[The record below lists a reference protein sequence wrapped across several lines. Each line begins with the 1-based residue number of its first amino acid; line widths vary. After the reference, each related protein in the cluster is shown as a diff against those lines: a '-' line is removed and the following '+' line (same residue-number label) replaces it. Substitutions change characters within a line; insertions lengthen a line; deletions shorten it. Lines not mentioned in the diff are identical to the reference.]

1 MPCSKPQICVSL
13 SIISLLIL
21 FPAFEC
27 QEDKDTLLRLV
38 EAMKQ
43 TLTDM
48 EALVK
53 QVETLPVSDYLDQ
66 NTQWELL
73 PEANFRKQLM
83 DCSLKSGY
91 LAFHPLLFDQVK
103 ERLPEKV
110 FFATLDTNFVDN
122 NFPKHKDDCKIWK
135 RAHTIYPSQVISGDC
150 SSALPAICLIPTK
163 TAKME
168 ATIHN
173 LVQQSLKEEFS
184 SFQEVL
190 DTTSQIISQGTP
202 HQTLFESNFF
212 GDSLVS
218 RAEALKAVKTL
229 LQSQT
234 SLLQQKTLVEIQQ
247 LRSLLSNLNQRVL
260 ANALQLWSTMG
271 TTGTTATEA
280 ETDVDGGA
288 DVNTDGRNDDDA
300 DELRSLKQQLKS
312 IRESMADMQAD
323 TPNIS
328 VGSPTNDVCHNI
340 FEKCKTKIYPFDKVA
355 SMKSLIKYSFVNFY
369 VGVTWG
375 SLMFVILVLSMVYT
389 CKQHVKVRK
398 LAALVNEANRKPEQQ
413 PLLINTTKL
422 GKALNSHT

>member
-1 MPCSKPQICVSL
+1 MPCLKPQICFSL
-13 SIISLLIL
+13 SIIILLIL
-21 FPAFEC
+21 FPVFEC

-91 LAFHPLLFDQVK
+91 LAFHPLLFDQIK

-122 NFPKHKDDCKIWK
+122 NFAKHKDDCKIWK
-135 RAHTIYPSQVISGDC
+135 RGVIYPPQIASGDC
-150 SSALPAICLIPTK
+150 SSALPAICLIPIK

-184 SFQEVL
+184 SLQEIL

-202 HQTLFESNFF
+202 HQTLFESNSF
-212 GDSLVS
+212 GDTLIS
-218 RAEALKAVKTL
+218 RAEALKAMKTL
-229 LQSQT
+229 LQGQT

-260 ANALQLWSTMG
+260 ANALQLWNTMG
-271 TTGTTATEA
+271 TTAPETEA
-280 ETDVDGGA
+280 EADAHGGA
-288 DVNTDGRNDDDA
+288 DVNTDERDDNDA
-300 DELRSLKQQLKS
+300 DELMSLKQQLKS
-312 IRESMADMQAD
+312 IRESMANMQTD

-340 FEKCKTKIYPFDKVA
+340 FDKCKTKIYPFNKVA
-355 SMKSLIKYSFVNFY
+355 SMQSLIKYSFVNFY

-375 SLMFVILVLSMVYT
+375 SLMFVILVLSMIYT
-389 CKQHVKVRK
+389 CKQHAKVKK
-398 LAALVNEANRKPEQQ
+398 LAALVNEANKKPEQQ

>member
-1 MPCSKPQICVSL
+1 MPRSKPQICFSL
-13 SIISLLIL
+13 SIIILLIL
-21 FPAFEC
+21 FPVFEC

-73 PEANFRKQLM
+73 PEANFRKHLM

-91 LAFHPLLFDQVK
+91 LAFHPLLFDQIK

-122 NFPKHKDDCKIWK
+122 NFAKHKDDCKIWK
-135 RAHTIYPSQVISGDC
+135 RGVIYPPQIASGDC
-150 SSALPAICLIPTK
+150 SSALPAICLIPIK

-202 HQTLFESNFF
+202 HQTLFESNSF
-212 GDSLVS
+212 GDTLIS
-218 RAEALKAVKTL
+218 RAEALKAMKTL

-260 ANALQLWSTMG
+260 ANALQLWNTMG
-271 TTGTTATEA
+271 TTAPETEA
-280 ETDVDGGA
+280 EADAHGGA
-288 DVNTDGRNDDDA
+288 DVNTDGRDDNDA
-300 DELRSLKQQLKS
+300 DELMSLKQQLKS
-312 IRESMADMQAD
+312 IRESMANMQAD

-340 FEKCKTKIYPFDKVA
+340 FDKCKTKIYPFNKVA
-355 SMKSLIKYSFVNFY
+355 SMQSLIKYSFVNFY

-375 SLMFVILVLSMVYT
+375 SLMFVILVLSMIYT
-389 CKQHVKVRK
+389 CKQHAKVKK
-398 LAALVNEANRKPEQQ
+398 LAALVNETNKKPEQQ

-422 GKALNSHT
+422 GKALNSHA

>member
-1 MPCSKPQICVSL
+1 MPCLKPQICFSL
-13 SIISLLIL
+13 SIIILLIL
-21 FPAFEC
+21 FPVFEC

-73 PEANFRKQLM
+73 PEANFRKHLM

-91 LAFHPLLFDQVK
+91 LAFHPLLFDQIK

-122 NFPKHKDDCKIWK
+122 NFAKHKDDCKIWK
-135 RAHTIYPSQVISGDC
+135 RGVIYPPQIASGDC
-150 SSALPAICLIPTK
+150 SSALPAICLIPIK

-184 SFQEVL
+184 SLQEIL

-202 HQTLFESNFF
+202 HQTLFESNSF
-212 GDSLVS
+212 GDTLIS
-218 RAEALKAVKTL
+218 RAEALKAMKTL

-260 ANALQLWSTMG
+260 ANALQLWNTMG
-271 TTGTTATEA
+271 TTAPETEA
-280 ETDVDGGA
+280 EADAHGGA
-288 DVNTDGRNDDDA
+288 DVNTDGRDDNDA
-300 DELRSLKQQLKS
+300 DELMSLKQQLKS
-312 IRESMADMQAD
+312 IRESMANMQTD

-340 FEKCKTKIYPFDKVA
+340 FDKCKTKIYPFNKVA
-355 SMKSLIKYSFVNFY
+355 SMQSLIKYSFVNFY

-375 SLMFVILVLSMVYT
+375 SLMFVILVLSMIYT
-389 CKQHVKVRK
+389 CKQHAKVRK

-413 PLLINTTKL
+413 PLLINMTKL

>member
-1 MPCSKPQICVSL
+1 MPRLKPQICFSL
-13 SIISLLIL
+13 SIIILLIL

-73 PEANFRKQLM
+73 PEANFRKHLM

-122 NFPKHKDDCKIWK
+122 NFAKHKDDCKIWK
-135 RAHTIYPSQVISGDC
+135 RGVIYPPQITSGDC
-150 SSALPAICLIPTK
+150 SSALPAICLIPIK

-184 SFQEVL
+184 SLQEIL

-202 HQTLFESNFF
+202 HQTLFESNSF
-212 GDSLVS
+212 GDTLIS

-260 ANALQLWSTMG
+260 ANALQLWNTMR
-271 TTGTTATEA
+271 TTAPEA
-280 ETDVDGGA
+280 ETDAHGGA
-288 DVNTDGRNDDDA
+288 DVNTDGRDDDDA
-300 DELRSLKQQLKS
+300 DELMSLKQQLKS
-312 IRESMADMQAD
+312 IRESMANMQTD

-340 FEKCKTKIYPFDKVA
+340 FDKCKTKIYPFNKVA
-355 SMKSLIKYSFVNFY
+355 SMQSLIKYSFVNFY

-375 SLMFVILVLSMVYT
+375 SLMFVILVLSMIYT
-389 CKQHVKVRK
+389 CKQHAKVKK
-398 LAALVNEANRKPEQQ
+398 LAALVNEANKKPEQQ

-422 GKALNSHT
+422 GKALNSHA

>member
-1 MPCSKPQICVSL
+1 MPCLKPQICFSL
-13 SIISLLIL
+13 SIIILLIL
-21 FPAFEC
+21 FPVFEC

-122 NFPKHKDDCKIWK
+122 NFAKHKDDCKIWK
-135 RAHTIYPSQVISGDC
+135 RGVIYPPQITSGDC
-150 SSALPAICLIPTK
+150 SSALPAICLIPIK

-202 HQTLFESNFF
+202 HQTLFESNSF
-212 GDSLVS
+212 GDTLIS
-218 RAEALKAVKTL
+218 RAEALKAMKTL

-260 ANALQLWSTMG
+260 ANALQLWNTMG
-271 TTGTTATEA
+271 TTAPETEA
-280 ETDVDGGA
+280 EADAHGGA
-288 DVNTDGRNDDDA
+288 DVNTDERDDNDA
-300 DELRSLKQQLKS
+300 DELMSLKQQLKS
-312 IRESMADMQAD
+312 IRESMANMQAD

-340 FEKCKTKIYPFDKVA
+340 FDKCKTKIYPFNKVA
-355 SMKSLIKYSFVNFY
+355 SMQSLIKYSFVNFY

-375 SLMFVILVLSMVYT
+375 SLMFVILVLSMIYT
-389 CKQHVKVRK
+389 CKQHAKVKK
-398 LAALVNEANRKPEQQ
+398 LAALVNETNKKPEQQ

-422 GKALNSHT
+422 GKALNSHA

>member
-1 MPCSKPQICVSL
+1 MPCLKPQICFSL
-13 SIISLLIL
+13 SIIILLIL
-21 FPAFEC
+21 FPVFEC

-73 PEANFRKQLM
+73 PEANFRKHLM

-91 LAFHPLLFDQVK
+91 LAFHPLLFDQIK

-122 NFPKHKDDCKIWK
+122 NFAKHKDDCKIWK
-135 RAHTIYPSQVISGDC
+135 RGVIYPPQIASGDC
-150 SSALPAICLIPTK
+150 SSALPAICLIPIK

-184 SFQEVL
+184 SLQEVL

-202 HQTLFESNFF
+202 HQTLFESNSF
-212 GDSLVS
+212 GDTLIS

-260 ANALQLWSTMG
+260 ANALQLWNTMG
-271 TTGTTATEA
+271 TTAPETEA
-280 ETDVDGGA
+280 EADAHGGA
-288 DVNTDGRNDDDA
+288 DVNTDGRDDNDA
-300 DELRSLKQQLKS
+300 DELMSLKQQLKS
-312 IRESMADMQAD
+312 IRESMANMQTD

-340 FEKCKTKIYPFDKVA
+340 FDKCKTKIYPFDKVA
-355 SMKSLIKYSFVNFY
+355 SMQSLIKYSFVNFY

-375 SLMFVILVLSMVYT
+375 SLMFVILVLSMIYT
-389 CKQHVKVRK
+389 CKQHAKVKK
-398 LAALVNEANRKPEQQ
+398 LAALVNEANKKPEQQ

-422 GKALNSHT
+422 GKALNSHA

>member
-1 MPCSKPQICVSL
+1 MPCLKPQICFSL
-13 SIISLLIL
+13 SIIILLIL
-21 FPAFEC
+21 FPVFEC

-91 LAFHPLLFDQVK
+91 LAFHPLLFDQIK

-122 NFPKHKDDCKIWK
+122 NFAKHKDDCKIWK
-135 RAHTIYPSQVISGDC
+135 RGVIYPPQTASGDC
-150 SSALPAICLIPTK
+150 SSALPAICLIPIK

-184 SFQEVL
+184 SLQEIL
-190 DTTSQIISQGTP
+190 GTTSQIISQGTP
-202 HQTLFESNFF
+202 HQTLFESNSF
-212 GDSLVS
+212 GDTLIS
-218 RAEALKAVKTL
+218 RAEALKAMKTL
-229 LQSQT
+229 LQGQT

-260 ANALQLWSTMG
+260 ANALQLWNTMG
-271 TTGTTATEA
+271 TTAPETEA
-280 ETDVDGGA
+280 EADAHGGA
-288 DVNTDGRNDDDA
+288 DVNTDERDDNDA
-300 DELRSLKQQLKS
+300 DELMSLKQQLKS
-312 IRESMADMQAD
+312 IRESMANMQTD

-340 FEKCKTKIYPFDKVA
+340 FDKCKTKIYPFNKVA
-355 SMKSLIKYSFVNFY
+355 SMQSLIKYSFVNFY

-375 SLMFVILVLSMVYT
+375 SLMFVILVLSMIYT
-389 CKQHVKVRK
+389 CKQHAKVKK
-398 LAALVNEANRKPEQQ
+398 LAALVNEANKKPEQQ

-422 GKALNSHT
+422 GKALNSHA

>member
-1 MPCSKPQICVSL
+1 MPCLKPQNCFSL
-13 SIISLLIL
+13 SIIILLIL

-73 PEANFRKQLM
+73 PEANFRKHLM

-122 NFPKHKDDCKIWK
+122 NFAKHKDDCKIWK
-135 RAHTIYPSQVISGDC
+135 RGVIYPPQIASGDC
-150 SSALPAICLIPTK
+150 SSALPAICLIPIK

-184 SFQEVL
+184 SLQEIL

-202 HQTLFESNFF
+202 HQTLFESNSF
-212 GDSLVS
+212 GDTLIS
-218 RAEALKAVKTL
+218 RAEALKAMKTL

-260 ANALQLWSTMG
+260 ANALQLWNTMG
-271 TTGTTATEA
+271 TTAPETEA
-280 ETDVDGGA
+280 EADAHGGA
-288 DVNTDGRNDDDA
+288 DVNTDERDDNDA
-300 DELRSLKQQLKS
+300 DELMSLKQQLKS
-312 IRESMADMQAD
+312 IRESMANMQTD

-340 FEKCKTKIYPFDKVA
+340 FDKCKTKIYPFDKVA
-355 SMKSLIKYSFVNFY
+355 SMQSLIKYSFVNFY

-375 SLMFVILVLSMVYT
+375 SLMFVILVLSMIYT
-389 CKQHVKVRK
+389 CKQHAKVKK
-398 LAALVNEANRKPEQQ
+398 LAALVNEANKKPEQQ

-422 GKALNSHT
+422 GKALNSHA

>member
-13 SIISLLIL
+13 SIIILLIL

-122 NFPKHKDDCKIWK
+122 NFAKHKDDCKIWK
-135 RAHTIYPSQVISGDC
+135 RGVIYPPQITSGDC
-150 SSALPAICLIPTK
+150 SSALPAICLIPIK

-184 SFQEVL
+184 SLQEVL

-202 HQTLFESNFF
+202 HQTLFESNSF
-212 GDSLVS
+212 GDTLIS
-218 RAEALKAVKTL
+218 RAEALKAMKTL

-260 ANALQLWSTMG
+260 ANALQLWNTMG
-271 TTGTTATEA
+271 TTAPETEA
-280 ETDVDGGA
+280 EADAHGGA
-288 DVNTDGRNDDDA
+288 DVNTDGRDDNDA
-300 DELRSLKQQLKS
+300 DELMSLKQQLKS
-312 IRESMADMQAD
+312 IRESMATMQAD

-375 SLMFVILVLSMVYT
+375 SLMFVILVLSMIYT
-389 CKQHVKVRK
+389 CKQHAKVKK
-398 LAALVNEANRKPEQQ
+398 LAALVNEANKKPEQQ

-422 GKALNSHT
+422 GKALNSHA

>member
-1 MPCSKPQICVSL
+1 MPCLKPQICFSL
-13 SIISLLIL
+13 SIIILLIL
-21 FPAFEC
+21 FPVFEC

-73 PEANFRKQLM
+73 PEANFRKHLM

-122 NFPKHKDDCKIWK
+122 NFAKHKDDCKIWK
-135 RAHTIYPSQVISGDC
+135 RGVIYPPQTASGDC
-150 SSALPAICLIPTK
+150 SSALPAICLIPIK

-184 SFQEVL
+184 SLQEIL

-202 HQTLFESNFF
+202 HQTLFESNSF
-212 GDSLVS
+212 GDTLIS
-218 RAEALKAVKTL
+218 RAEALKAMKTL
-229 LQSQT
+229 LQGQT

-260 ANALQLWSTMG
+260 ANALQLWNTMG
-271 TTGTTATEA
+271 TTAPETEA
-280 ETDVDGGA
+280 EADAHGGA
-288 DVNTDGRNDDDA
+288 DVNTDERDDNDA
-300 DELRSLKQQLKS
+300 DELMSLKQQLKS
-312 IRESMADMQAD
+312 IRESMANMQTD

-340 FEKCKTKIYPFDKVA
+340 FDKCKTKIYPFDKVA
-355 SMKSLIKYSFVNFY
+355 SMQSLIKYSFVNFY

-375 SLMFVILVLSMVYT
+375 SLMFVILVLSMIYT
-389 CKQHVKVRK
+389 CKQHAKVKK
-398 LAALVNEANRKPEQQ
+398 LAALVNEANKKPEQQ

-422 GKALNSHT
+422 GKALNSHA

>member
-1 MPCSKPQICVSL
+1 MPCLKPQICFSL
-13 SIISLLIL
+13 SIIILLIL
-21 FPAFEC
+21 FPVFEC

-73 PEANFRKQLM
+73 PEANFRKHLM

-91 LAFHPLLFDQVK
+91 LAFHPLLFDQIK

-122 NFPKHKDDCKIWK
+122 NFAKHKDDCKIWK
-135 RAHTIYPSQVISGDC
+135 RGVIYPPQIASGDC
-150 SSALPAICLIPTK
+150 SSALPAICLIPIK

-184 SFQEVL
+184 SLQEVL

-202 HQTLFESNFF
+202 HQTLFESNSF
-212 GDSLVS
+212 GDTLIS
-218 RAEALKAVKTL
+218 RAEALKAMKTL

-260 ANALQLWSTMG
+260 ANALQLWNTMG
-271 TTGTTATEA
+271 TTAPETEA
-280 ETDVDGGA
+280 EADAHGGA
-288 DVNTDGRNDDDA
+288 DVNTDGRDDDDA
-300 DELRSLKQQLKS
+300 DELMSLKQQLKS
-312 IRESMADMQAD
+312 IRESMANMQTD

-375 SLMFVILVLSMVYT
+375 SLMFVILVLSMIYT
-389 CKQHVKVRK
+389 CKQHAKVKK
-398 LAALVNEANRKPEQQ
+398 LAALVNEANKKPEQQ

-422 GKALNSHT
+422 GKALNSHA

>member
-1 MPCSKPQICVSL
+1 MPCLKPQICFSL
-13 SIISLLIL
+13 SIIILLIL

-73 PEANFRKQLM
+73 PEANFRKHLM

-91 LAFHPLLFDQVK
+91 LAFHPLLFDQIK

-122 NFPKHKDDCKIWK
+122 NFAKHKDDCKIWK
-135 RAHTIYPSQVISGDC
+135 RGVIYPPQIASGDC
-150 SSALPAICLIPTK
+150 SSALPAICLIPIK

-184 SFQEVL
+184 SLQEIL

-202 HQTLFESNFF
+202 HQTLFESNSF
-212 GDSLVS
+212 GDTLIS

-260 ANALQLWSTMG
+260 ANALQLWNTMG
-271 TTGTTATEA
+271 TTAPETEA
-280 ETDVDGGA
+280 EADAHGGA
-288 DVNTDGRNDDDA
+288 DVNTDERDDNDA
-300 DELRSLKQQLKS
+300 DELMSLKQQLKS
-312 IRESMADMQAD
+312 IRESMANMQTD

-340 FEKCKTKIYPFDKVA
+340 FDKCKTKIYPFDKVA
-355 SMKSLIKYSFVNFY
+355 SMQSLIKYSFVNFY

-375 SLMFVILVLSMVYT
+375 SLMFVILVLSMIYT
-389 CKQHVKVRK
+389 CKQHAKVRK

-413 PLLINTTKL
+413 PLLINMTKL

>member
-1 MPCSKPQICVSL
+1 MPRSKPQICVSL
-13 SIISLLIL
+13 SIIILLIL

-73 PEANFRKQLM
+73 PEANFRKHLM

-91 LAFHPLLFDQVK
+91 LAFHPLLFDQIK

-122 NFPKHKDDCKIWK
+122 NFAKHKDDCKIWK
-135 RAHTIYPSQVISGDC
+135 RGVIYPPQIASGDC
-150 SSALPAICLIPTK
+150 SSALPAICLIPIK

-184 SFQEVL
+184 SLQEIL

-202 HQTLFESNFF
+202 HQTLFESNSF
-212 GDSLVS
+212 GDTLIS
-218 RAEALKAVKTL
+218 RAEALKAMKTL

-260 ANALQLWSTMG
+260 ANALQLWNTMG
-271 TTGTTATEA
+271 TTAPETEA
-280 ETDVDGGA
+280 EADAHGGA
-288 DVNTDGRNDDDA
+288 DVNTDGRDDDDA

-312 IRESMADMQAD
+312 IRESMANMQAD

-355 SMKSLIKYSFVNFY
+355 SMQSLIKYSFVNFY

-375 SLMFVILVLSMVYT
+375 SLMFVILVLSMIYT
-389 CKQHVKVRK
+389 CKQHAKVKK
-398 LAALVNEANRKPEQQ
+398 LAALVNEANKKPEQQ

-422 GKALNSHT
+422 GKALNSHA

>member
-1 MPCSKPQICVSL
+1 MPCLKPQICFSL
-13 SIISLLIL
+13 SIIILLIL
-21 FPAFEC
+21 FPVFEC

-73 PEANFRKQLM
+73 PEANFRKHLM

-91 LAFHPLLFDQVK
+91 LAFHPLLFDQIK

-122 NFPKHKDDCKIWK
+122 NFAKHKDDCKIWK
-135 RAHTIYPSQVISGDC
+135 RGVIYPPQIASGDC
-150 SSALPAICLIPTK
+150 SSALPAICLIPIK

-184 SFQEVL
+184 SLQEIL

-202 HQTLFESNFF
+202 HQTLFESNSF
-212 GDSLVS
+212 GDTLIS
-218 RAEALKAVKTL
+218 RAEALKAMKTL

-260 ANALQLWSTMG
+260 ANALQLWNTMG
-271 TTGTTATEA
+271 TTAPETEA
-280 ETDVDGGA
+280 EADAHGGA
-288 DVNTDGRNDDDA
+288 DVNTDGRDDDDA
-300 DELRSLKQQLKS
+300 DELMSLKQQLKS
-312 IRESMADMQAD
+312 IRESMANMQTD

-340 FEKCKTKIYPFDKVA
+340 FDKCKTKIYPFDKVA

-375 SLMFVILVLSMVYT
+375 SLMFVILVLSMIYT
-389 CKQHVKVRK
+389 CKQHAKVKK
-398 LAALVNEANRKPEQQ
+398 LAALVNETNKKPEQQ

-422 GKALNSHT
+422 GKALNSHA

>member
-1 MPCSKPQICVSL
+1 MPCLKPQICFSL
-13 SIISLLIL
+13 SIIILLIL
-21 FPAFEC
+21 FPVFEC

-73 PEANFRKQLM
+73 PEANFRKHLM

-122 NFPKHKDDCKIWK
+122 NFAKHKDDCKIWK
-135 RAHTIYPSQVISGDC
+135 RGVIYPPQIASGDC
-150 SSALPAICLIPTK
+150 SSALPAICLIPIK

-184 SFQEVL
+184 SLQEIL

-202 HQTLFESNFF
+202 HQTLFESNSF
-212 GDSLVS
+212 GDTLIS

-260 ANALQLWSTMG
+260 ANALQLWNTMR
-271 TTGTTATEA
+271 TTAPEAETEA
-280 ETDVDGGA
+280 EADAHGGA
-288 DVNTDGRNDDDA
+288 DVNTDERDDNDA
-300 DELRSLKQQLKS
+300 DELMSLKQQLKS
-312 IRESMADMQAD
+312 IRESMANMQTD

-355 SMKSLIKYSFVNFY
+355 SMQSLIKYSFVNFY

-375 SLMFVILVLSMVYT
+375 SLMFVILVLSVIYT
-389 CKQHVKVRK
+389 CKQHAKVKK
-398 LAALVNEANRKPEQQ
+398 LAALVNETNKKPEQQ

-422 GKALNSHT
+422 GKALNSHA

>member
-1 MPCSKPQICVSL
+1 MPCLKPQICFSL
-13 SIISLLIL
+13 SIIILLIL
-21 FPAFEC
+21 FPVFEC

-73 PEANFRKQLM
+73 PEANFRKHLM

-122 NFPKHKDDCKIWK
+122 NFAKHKDDCKIWK
-135 RAHTIYPSQVISGDC
+135 RGVIYPPQIASGDC
-150 SSALPAICLIPTK
+150 SSALPAICLIPIK

-184 SFQEVL
+184 SLQEIL
-190 DTTSQIISQGTP
+190 GTTSQIISQGTP
-202 HQTLFESNFF
+202 HQTLFESNSF
-212 GDSLVS
+212 GDTLIS
-218 RAEALKAVKTL
+218 RAEALKAMKTL

-260 ANALQLWSTMG
+260 ANALQLWNTMG
-271 TTGTTATEA
+271 TTAPETEA
-280 ETDVDGGA
+280 EADAHGGA
-288 DVNTDGRNDDDA
+288 DVNTDERDDNDA
-300 DELRSLKQQLKS
+300 DELMSLKQQLKS
-312 IRESMADMQAD
+312 IRESMANMQAD

-413 PLLINTTKL
+413 PLLINMTKL
-422 GKALNSHT
+422 GKALNSHIY

>member
-1 MPCSKPQICVSL
+1 MPRVKPQICVSL
-13 SIISLLIL
+13 SIIILLIL

-73 PEANFRKQLM
+73 PEANFRKHLM

-91 LAFHPLLFDQVK
+91 LAFHPLLFDQIK

-122 NFPKHKDDCKIWK
+122 NFAKHKDDCKIWK
-135 RAHTIYPSQVISGDC
+135 RGVIYPPQITSGDC
-150 SSALPAICLIPTK
+150 SSALPAICLIPIK

-184 SFQEVL
+184 SLQEIL

-202 HQTLFESNFF
+202 HQTLFESNSF
-212 GDSLVS
+212 GDTLIS
-218 RAEALKAVKTL
+218 RAEALKAMKTL

-260 ANALQLWSTMG
+260 ANALQLWNTMG
-271 TTGTTATEA
+271 TTAPETEA
-280 ETDVDGGA
+280 EADAHGGA
-288 DVNTDGRNDDDA
+288 DVNTDGRDDDDA
-300 DELRSLKQQLKS
+300 DELMSLKQQLKS
-312 IRESMADMQAD
+312 IRESMATMQAD

-328 VGSPTNDVCHNI
+328 VGSPTNEVCHNI

-398 LAALVNEANRKPEQQ
+398 LAALVNEANKKPEQQ
-413 PLLINTTKL
+413 PLLINMTKL

>member
-1 MPCSKPQICVSL
+1 MPCLKPQICFSL
-13 SIISLLIL
+13 SIIILLIL
-21 FPAFEC
+21 FPVFEC

-73 PEANFRKQLM
+73 PEANFRKHLM

-122 NFPKHKDDCKIWK
+122 NFAKHKDDCKIWK
-135 RAHTIYPSQVISGDC
+135 RGVIYPPQTASGDC
-150 SSALPAICLIPTK
+150 SSALPAICLIPIK

-184 SFQEVL
+184 SLQEIL
-190 DTTSQIISQGTP
+190 GTTSQIISQGTP
-202 HQTLFESNFF
+202 HQTLFESNSF
-212 GDSLVS
+212 GDTLIS
-218 RAEALKAVKTL
+218 RAEALKAMKTL
-229 LQSQT
+229 LQGQT

-260 ANALQLWSTMG
+260 ANALQLWNTMG
-271 TTGTTATEA
+271 TTAPETEA
-280 ETDVDGGA
+280 EADAHGGA
-288 DVNTDGRNDDDA
+288 DVNTDERDDNDA
-300 DELRSLKQQLKS
+300 DELMSLKQQLKS
-312 IRESMADMQAD
+312 IRESMANMQTD

-340 FEKCKTKIYPFDKVA
+340 FDKCKTKIYPFNKVA
-355 SMKSLIKYSFVNFY
+355 SMQSLIKYSFVNFY

-375 SLMFVILVLSMVYT
+375 SLMFVILVLSMIYT
-389 CKQHVKVRK
+389 CKQHAKVKK
-398 LAALVNEANRKPEQQ
+398 LAALVNEANKKPEQQ

-422 GKALNSHT
+422 GKALNSHA

>member
-1 MPCSKPQICVSL
+1 MPRLKPQICFSL
-13 SIISLLIL
+13 SIIILLIL
-21 FPAFEC
+21 FPVFEC

-73 PEANFRKQLM
+73 PEANFRKHLM

-91 LAFHPLLFDQVK
+91 LAFHPLLFDQIK

-122 NFPKHKDDCKIWK
+122 NFAKHKDDCKIWK
-135 RAHTIYPSQVISGDC
+135 RGVIYPPQIASGDC

-184 SFQEVL
+184 SLQEIL

-202 HQTLFESNFF
+202 HQTLFESNSF
-212 GDSLVS
+212 GDTLIS
-218 RAEALKAVKTL
+218 RAEALKAMKTL

-260 ANALQLWSTMG
+260 ANALQLWNTMG
-271 TTGTTATEA
+271 TTAPETEA
-280 ETDVDGGA
+280 EADAHGGA
-288 DVNTDGRNDDDA
+288 DVNTDERDDNDA
-300 DELRSLKQQLKS
+300 DELMSLKQQLKS
-312 IRESMADMQAD
+312 IRESMATMQAD

-328 VGSPTNDVCHNI
+328 VGSPTNEVCHNI

-413 PLLINTTKL
+413 PLLINMTKL
-422 GKALNSHT
+422 GKALNNHT

>member
-1 MPCSKPQICVSL
+1 MPCLKPQICFSL
-13 SIISLLIL
+13 SIIILLIL
-21 FPAFEC
+21 FPVFEC

-73 PEANFRKQLM
+73 PEANFRKHLM

-91 LAFHPLLFDQVK
+91 LAFHPLLFDQIK

-122 NFPKHKDDCKIWK
+122 NFAKHKDDCKIWK
-135 RAHTIYPSQVISGDC
+135 RGVIYPPQIASGDC
-150 SSALPAICLIPTK
+150 SSALPAICLIPIK

-184 SFQEVL
+184 SLQEIL

-202 HQTLFESNFF
+202 HQTLFESNSF
-212 GDSLVS
+212 GDTLIS

-260 ANALQLWSTMG
+260 ANALQLWNTMG
-271 TTGTTATEA
+271 TTAPETEA
-280 ETDVDGGA
+280 EADAHGGA
-288 DVNTDGRNDDDA
+288 DVNTDERDDNDA
-300 DELRSLKQQLKS
+300 DELMLLKQQLKS
-312 IRESMADMQAD
+312 IRESMATMQAD

-398 LAALVNEANRKPEQQ
+398 LAELVNETNRKPEQQ
-413 PLLINTTKL
+413 PLLINMTKL

>member
-1 MPCSKPQICVSL
+1 MPCLKPQNCFSL
-13 SIISLLIL
+13 SIIILLIL
-21 FPAFEC
+21 FPVFEC

-73 PEANFRKQLM
+73 PEANFRKHLM

-122 NFPKHKDDCKIWK
+122 NFAKHKDDCKIWK
-135 RAHTIYPSQVISGDC
+135 RGVIYPPQITSGDC
-150 SSALPAICLIPTK
+150 SSALPAICLIPIK

-184 SFQEVL
+184 SLQEIL

-202 HQTLFESNFF
+202 HQTLFESNSF
-212 GDSLVS
+212 GDTLIS
-218 RAEALKAVKTL
+218 RAEALKAMKTL

-260 ANALQLWSTMG
+260 ANALQLWNTMG
-271 TTGTTATEA
+271 TTAPETEA
-280 ETDVDGGA
+280 EADAHGGA
-288 DVNTDGRNDDDA
+288 DVNTDERDDNDA
-300 DELRSLKQQLKS
+300 DELMSLKQQLKS
-312 IRESMADMQAD
+312 IRESMANMQTD

-340 FEKCKTKIYPFDKVA
+340 FDKCKTKIYPFNKVA
-355 SMKSLIKYSFVNFY
+355 SMQSLIKYSFVNFY

-375 SLMFVILVLSMVYT
+375 SLMFVILVLSMIYT
-389 CKQHVKVRK
+389 CKQHAKVKK
-398 LAALVNEANRKPEQQ
+398 LAALVNEANKKPEQQ

-422 GKALNSHT
+422 GKALNSHA

>member
-1 MPCSKPQICVSL
+1 MPCLKPQICFSL
-13 SIISLLIL
+13 SIIILLIL
-21 FPAFEC
+21 FPVFEC

-73 PEANFRKQLM
+73 PEANFRKHLM

-91 LAFHPLLFDQVK
+91 LAFHPLLFDQIK

-122 NFPKHKDDCKIWK
+122 NFAKHKDDCKIWK
-135 RAHTIYPSQVISGDC
+135 RGVIYPPQIASGDC
-150 SSALPAICLIPTK
+150 SSALPAICLIPIK

-184 SFQEVL
+184 SLQEIL
-190 DTTSQIISQGTP
+190 GTTSQIISQGTP
-202 HQTLFESNFF
+202 HQTLFESNSF
-212 GDSLVS
+212 GDTLIS
-218 RAEALKAVKTL
+218 RAEALKAMKTL

-260 ANALQLWSTMG
+260 ANALQLWNTMG
-271 TTGTTATEA
+271 TTAPETEA
-280 ETDVDGGA
+280 EADAHGGA
-288 DVNTDGRNDDDA
+288 DVNTDERDDNDA
-300 DELRSLKQQLKS
+300 DELMLLKQQLKS
-312 IRESMADMQAD
+312 IRESMATMQAD

-328 VGSPTNDVCHNI
+328 VGSPTNEVCHNI

-375 SLMFVILVLSMVYT
+375 SLMFVILVLSMIYT

-413 PLLINTTKL
+413 PLLINMTKL

>member
-1 MPCSKPQICVSL
+1 MPCLKPQICFSL
-13 SIISLLIL
+13 SIIILLIL
-21 FPAFEC
+21 FPVFEC

-73 PEANFRKQLM
+73 PEANFRKHLM

-122 NFPKHKDDCKIWK
+122 NFAKHKDDCKIWK
-135 RAHTIYPSQVISGDC
+135 RGVIYPPQTASGDC
-150 SSALPAICLIPTK
+150 SSALPAICLIPIK

-184 SFQEVL
+184 SLQEIL
-190 DTTSQIISQGTP
+190 GTTSQIISQGTP
-202 HQTLFESNFF
+202 HQTLFESNSF
-212 GDSLVS
+212 GDTLIS
-218 RAEALKAVKTL
+218 RAEALKAMKTL
-229 LQSQT
+229 LQGQT

-260 ANALQLWSTMG
+260 ANALQLWNTMG
-271 TTGTTATEA
+271 TTAPETEA
-280 ETDVDGGA
+280 EADAHGGA
-288 DVNTDGRNDDDA
+288 DVNTDERDDNDA
-300 DELRSLKQQLKS
+300 DELMSLKQQLKS
-312 IRESMADMQAD
+312 IRESMANMQTD

-340 FEKCKTKIYPFDKVA
+340 FDKCKTKIYPFNKVA
-355 SMKSLIKYSFVNFY
+355 SMQSLIKYSFVNFY

-375 SLMFVILVLSMVYT
+375 SLMFVILVLSMIYT
-389 CKQHVKVRK
+389 CKQHAKVKK
-398 LAALVNEANRKPEQQ
+398 LAALVNETNKKPEQQ

-422 GKALNSHT
+422 GKALNSHA

>member
-1 MPCSKPQICVSL
+1 MPCLKPQICFSL
-13 SIISLLIL
+13 SIIILLIL
-21 FPAFEC
+21 FPVFEC

-73 PEANFRKQLM
+73 PEANFRKHLM

-91 LAFHPLLFDQVK
+91 LAFHPLLFDQIK

-122 NFPKHKDDCKIWK
+122 NFAKHKDDCKIWK
-135 RAHTIYPSQVISGDC
+135 RGVIYPPQITSGDC
-150 SSALPAICLIPTK
+150 SSALPAICLIPIK

-184 SFQEVL
+184 SLQEIL
-190 DTTSQIISQGTP
+190 GTTSQIISQGTP
-202 HQTLFESNFF
+202 HQTLFESNSF
-212 GDSLVS
+212 GDTLIS
-218 RAEALKAVKTL
+218 RAEALKAMKTL
-229 LQSQT
+229 LQGQT

-260 ANALQLWSTMG
+260 ANALQLWNTMG
-271 TTGTTATEA
+271 TTAPETEA
-280 ETDVDGGA
+280 EADAHGGA
-288 DVNTDGRNDDDA
+288 DVNTDERDDNDA
-300 DELRSLKQQLKS
+300 DELMLLKQQLKS
-312 IRESMADMQAD
+312 IRESMANMQTD

-340 FEKCKTKIYPFDKVA
+340 FDKCKTKIYPFDKVA
-355 SMKSLIKYSFVNFY
+355 SMQSLIKYSFVNFY

-375 SLMFVILVLSMVYT
+375 SLMFVILVLSMIYT
-389 CKQHVKVRK
+389 CKQHAKVKK
-398 LAALVNEANRKPEQQ
+398 LAALVNEANKKPEQQ

-422 GKALNSHT
+422 GKALNSHA

>member
-1 MPCSKPQICVSL
+1 MPCLKPQICFSL
-13 SIISLLIL
+13 SIIILLIL
-21 FPAFEC
+21 FPVFEC

-122 NFPKHKDDCKIWK
+122 NFAKHKDDCKIWK
-135 RAHTIYPSQVISGDC
+135 RGVIYPPQTASGDC
-150 SSALPAICLIPTK
+150 SSALPAICLIPIK

-184 SFQEVL
+184 SLQEIL
-190 DTTSQIISQGTP
+190 GTTSQIISQGTP
-202 HQTLFESNFF
+202 HQTLFESNSF
-212 GDSLVS
+212 GDTLIS

-260 ANALQLWSTMG
+260 ANALQLWNTMG
-271 TTGTTATEA
+271 TTAPETEA
-280 ETDVDGGA
+280 EADAHGGA
-288 DVNTDGRNDDDA
+288 DVNTDERDDNDA
-300 DELRSLKQQLKS
+300 DELMSLKQQLKS
-312 IRESMADMQAD
+312 IRESMANMQTD

-340 FEKCKTKIYPFDKVA
+340 FDKCKTKIYPFNKVA
-355 SMKSLIKYSFVNFY
+355 SMQSLIKYSFVNFY

-375 SLMFVILVLSMVYT
+375 SLMFVILVLSMIYT
-389 CKQHVKVRK
+389 CKQHAKVKK
-398 LAALVNEANRKPEQQ
+398 LAALVNEANKKPEQQ

-422 GKALNSHT
+422 GKALNSHA

>member
-1 MPCSKPQICVSL
+1 MPCLKPQICFSL
-13 SIISLLIL
+13 SIIILLIL
-21 FPAFEC
+21 FPVFEC

-73 PEANFRKQLM
+73 PEANFRKHLM

-91 LAFHPLLFDQVK
+91 LAFHPLLFDQIK

-122 NFPKHKDDCKIWK
+122 NFAKHKDDCKIWK
-135 RAHTIYPSQVISGDC
+135 RGVIYPPQTASGDC
-150 SSALPAICLIPTK
+150 SSALPAICLIPIK

-184 SFQEVL
+184 SLQEIL
-190 DTTSQIISQGTP
+190 GTTSQIISQGTP
-202 HQTLFESNFF
+202 HQTLFESNSF
-212 GDSLVS
+212 GDTLIS
-218 RAEALKAVKTL
+218 RAEALKAMKTL

-260 ANALQLWSTMG
+260 ANALQLWNTMG
-271 TTGTTATEA
+271 TTAPETEA
-280 ETDVDGGA
+280 EADAHGGA
-288 DVNTDGRNDDDA
+288 DVNTDGRDDDDA

-312 IRESMADMQAD
+312 IRESMANMQTD

-340 FEKCKTKIYPFDKVA
+340 FDKCKTKIYPFDKVA
-355 SMKSLIKYSFVNFY
+355 SMQSLIKYSFVNFY

-375 SLMFVILVLSMVYT
+375 SLMFVILVLSMIYT
-389 CKQHVKVRK
+389 CKQHAKVRK

-413 PLLINTTKL
+413 PLLINMTKL

>member
-1 MPCSKPQICVSL
+1 MPCLKPQICFSL
-13 SIISLLIL
+13 SIIILLIL

-73 PEANFRKQLM
+73 PEANFRKHLM

-91 LAFHPLLFDQVK
+91 LAFHPLLFDQIK

-122 NFPKHKDDCKIWK
+122 NFAKHKDDCKIWK
-135 RAHTIYPSQVISGDC
+135 RGVIYPPQIASGDC
-150 SSALPAICLIPTK
+150 SSALPAICLIPIK

-202 HQTLFESNFF
+202 HQTLFESNSF
-212 GDSLVS
+212 GDTLIS
-218 RAEALKAVKTL
+218 RAEALKAMKTL

-260 ANALQLWSTMG
+260 ANALQLWNTMG
-271 TTGTTATEA
+271 TTAPETEA
-280 ETDVDGGA
+280 EADAHGGA
-288 DVNTDGRNDDDA
+288 DVNTDGRDDDDA
-300 DELRSLKQQLKS
+300 DELMSLKQQLKS
-312 IRESMADMQAD
+312 IRESMANMQTD

-340 FEKCKTKIYPFDKVA
+340 FDKCKTKIYPFDKVA

-375 SLMFVILVLSMVYT
+375 SLMFVILVLSMIYT
-389 CKQHVKVRK
+389 CKQHAKVKK
-398 LAALVNEANRKPEQQ
+398 LAALVNEANKKPEQQ

-422 GKALNSHT
+422 GKALNSHA

>member
-1 MPCSKPQICVSL
+1 MPCLQPQICFSL
-13 SIISLLIL
+13 SIIILLIL

-73 PEANFRKQLM
+73 PEANFRKHLM

-91 LAFHPLLFDQVK
+91 LAFHPLLFDQIK

-122 NFPKHKDDCKIWK
+122 NFAKHKDDCKIWK
-135 RAHTIYPSQVISGDC
+135 RGVIYPPQITSGDC
-150 SSALPAICLIPTK
+150 SSALPAICLIPIK

-184 SFQEVL
+184 SLQEIL
-190 DTTSQIISQGTP
+190 GTTSQIISQGTP
-202 HQTLFESNFF
+202 HQTLFESNSF
-212 GDSLVS
+212 GDTLIS

-260 ANALQLWSTMG
+260 ANALQLWNTMG
-271 TTGTTATEA
+271 TTAPETEA
-280 ETDVDGGA
+280 EADAHGGA
-288 DVNTDGRNDDDA
+288 DVNTDGRDDDDA
-300 DELRSLKQQLKS
+300 DELMSLKQQLKS
-312 IRESMADMQAD
+312 IRESMATMQAD

-328 VGSPTNDVCHNI
+328 VGSPTNEVCHNI

-398 LAALVNEANRKPEQQ
+398 LAALVNEANKKPEQQ
-413 PLLINTTKL
+413 PLLINMTKL

>member
-1 MPCSKPQICVSL
+1 MPRLKPQICFSL
-13 SIISLLIL
+13 SIIILLIL

-27 QEDKDTLLRLV
+27 QEDNDTLLRLV

-73 PEANFRKQLM
+73 PEANFRKHLM

-122 NFPKHKDDCKIWK
+122 NFAKHKDDCKIWK
-135 RAHTIYPSQVISGDC
+135 RGVIYPPQIASGDC
-150 SSALPAICLIPTK
+150 SSALPAICLIPIK

-184 SFQEVL
+184 SLQEVL

-202 HQTLFESNFF
+202 HQTLFESNSF
-212 GDSLVS
+212 GDTLIS
-218 RAEALKAVKTL
+218 RAEALKAMKTL

-260 ANALQLWSTMG
+260 ANALQLWNTMG
-271 TTGTTATEA
+271 TTAPETEA
-280 ETDVDGGA
+280 EADAHGGA
-288 DVNTDGRNDDDA
+288 DVNTDERDDNDA
-300 DELRSLKQQLKS
+300 DELMSLKQQLKS
-312 IRESMADMQAD
+312 IRESMANMQTD

-340 FEKCKTKIYPFDKVA
+340 FDKCKTKIYPFDKVA

-375 SLMFVILVLSMVYT
+375 SLMFVILVLSMIYT
-389 CKQHVKVRK
+389 CKQHAKVKK
-398 LAALVNEANRKPEQQ
+398 LAALVNEANKKPEQQ

-422 GKALNSHT
+422 GKALNSHA

>member
-1 MPCSKPQICVSL
+1 MPCLKPQICFSL
-13 SIISLLIL
+13 SIIILLIL
-21 FPAFEC
+21 FPVFEC

-73 PEANFRKQLM
+73 PEANFRKHLM

-91 LAFHPLLFDQVK
+91 LAFHPLLFDQIK

-122 NFPKHKDDCKIWK
+122 NFAKHKDDCKIWK
-135 RAHTIYPSQVISGDC
+135 RGVIYPPQIASGDC
-150 SSALPAICLIPTK
+150 SSALPAICLIPIK

-184 SFQEVL
+184 SLQEIL

-202 HQTLFESNFF
+202 HQTLFESNSF
-212 GDSLVS
+212 GDTLIS
-218 RAEALKAVKTL
+218 RAEALKAMKTL

-260 ANALQLWSTMG
+260 ANALQLWNTMG
-271 TTGTTATEA
+271 TTAPETEA
-280 ETDVDGGA
+280 EADAHGGA
-288 DVNTDGRNDDDA
+288 DVNTDGRDDNDA
-300 DELRSLKQQLKS
+300 DELMSLKQQLKS
-312 IRESMADMQAD
+312 IRESMANMQTD

-375 SLMFVILVLSMVYT
+375 SLMFVILVLSMIYT
-389 CKQHVKVRK
+389 CKQHAKVKK
-398 LAALVNEANRKPEQQ
+398 LAALVNEANKKPEQQ

-422 GKALNSHT
+422 GKALNSHA

>member
-1 MPCSKPQICVSL
+1 MPCLKPQICFSL
-13 SIISLLIL
+13 SIIILLIL
-21 FPAFEC
+21 FPVFEC

-73 PEANFRKQLM
+73 PEANFRKHLM

-91 LAFHPLLFDQVK
+91 LAFHPLLFDQIK

-122 NFPKHKDDCKIWK
+122 NFAKHKDDCKIWK
-135 RAHTIYPSQVISGDC
+135 RGVIYPPQITSGDC
-150 SSALPAICLIPTK
+150 SSALPAICLIPIK

-184 SFQEVL
+184 SLQEVL

-202 HQTLFESNFF
+202 HQTLFESNSF
-212 GDSLVS
+212 GDTLIS
-218 RAEALKAVKTL
+218 RAEALKAMKTL

-260 ANALQLWSTMG
+260 ANALQLWNTMG
-271 TTGTTATEA
+271 TTAPETEA
-280 ETDVDGGA
+280 EADAHGGA
-288 DVNTDGRNDDDA
+288 DVNTDERDDNDA
-300 DELRSLKQQLKS
+300 DELMSLKQQLKS
-312 IRESMADMQAD
+312 IRESMANMQTD

-340 FEKCKTKIYPFDKVA
+340 FDKCKTKIYPFNKVA
-355 SMKSLIKYSFVNFY
+355 SMQSLIKYSFVNFY

-375 SLMFVILVLSMVYT
+375 SLMFVILVLSMIYT
-389 CKQHVKVRK
+389 CKQHAKVKK
-398 LAALVNEANRKPEQQ
+398 LAALVNETNKKPEQQ

-422 GKALNSHT
+422 GKALNSHA

>member
-1 MPCSKPQICVSL
+1 MPCLKPQNCFSL
-13 SIISLLIL
+13 SIIILLIL
-21 FPAFEC
+21 FPVFEC

-73 PEANFRKQLM
+73 PEANFRKHLM

-91 LAFHPLLFDQVK
+91 LAFHPLLFDQIK

-122 NFPKHKDDCKIWK
+122 NFAKHKDDCKIWK
-135 RAHTIYPSQVISGDC
+135 RGDIYPSQITSGDC

-202 HQTLFESNFF
+202 HQTLFESNSF
-212 GDSLVS
+212 GDTLIS
-218 RAEALKAVKTL
+218 RAEALKAMKTL

-260 ANALQLWSTMG
+260 ANALQLWNTMG
-271 TTGTTATEA
+271 TTAPETEA
-280 ETDVDGGA
+280 EADAHGGA
-288 DVNTDGRNDDDA
+288 DVNTDERDDNDA
-300 DELRSLKQQLKS
+300 DELMLLKQQLKS
-312 IRESMADMQAD
+312 IRESMATMQAD

-328 VGSPTNDVCHNI
+328 VGSPTNEVCHNI

-398 LAALVNEANRKPEQQ
+398 LAALVNEANKKPEQQ
-413 PLLINTTKL
+413 PLLINMTKL

>member
-1 MPCSKPQICVSL
+1 MPCLKPQICFSL
-13 SIISLLIL
+13 SIIILLIL
-21 FPAFEC
+21 FPVFEC

-73 PEANFRKQLM
+73 PEANFRKHLM

-91 LAFHPLLFDQVK
+91 LAFHPLLFDQIK

-122 NFPKHKDDCKIWK
+122 NFAKHKDDCKIWK
-135 RAHTIYPSQVISGDC
+135 RGVIYPPQTASGDC
-150 SSALPAICLIPTK
+150 SSALPAICLIPIK

-184 SFQEVL
+184 SLQEIL
-190 DTTSQIISQGTP
+190 GTTSQIISQGTP
-202 HQTLFESNFF
+202 HQTLFESNSF
-212 GDSLVS
+212 GDTLIS
-218 RAEALKAVKTL
+218 RAEALKAMKTL

-260 ANALQLWSTMG
+260 ANALQLWNTMG
-271 TTGTTATEA
+271 TTAPETEA
-280 ETDVDGGA
+280 EADAHGGA
-288 DVNTDGRNDDDA
+288 DVNTDGRDDNDA
-300 DELRSLKQQLKS
+300 DELMSLKQQLKS
-312 IRESMADMQAD
+312 IRESMANMQTD

-340 FEKCKTKIYPFDKVA
+340 FDKCKTKIYPFDKVA
-355 SMKSLIKYSFVNFY
+355 SMQSLIKYSFVNFY

-375 SLMFVILVLSMVYT
+375 SLMFVILVLSMIYT
-389 CKQHVKVRK
+389 CKQHAKVRK

-413 PLLINTTKL
+413 PLLINMTKL

>member
-1 MPCSKPQICVSL
+1 MPCLKPQICFSL
-13 SIISLLIL
+13 SIIILLIL
-21 FPAFEC
+21 FPVFEC

-73 PEANFRKQLM
+73 PEANFRKHLM

-91 LAFHPLLFDQVK
+91 LAFHPLLFDQIK

-122 NFPKHKDDCKIWK
+122 NFAKHKDDCKIWK
-135 RAHTIYPSQVISGDC
+135 RGVIYPPQITSGDC
-150 SSALPAICLIPTK
+150 SSALPAICLIPIK

-202 HQTLFESNFF
+202 HQTLFESNSF
-212 GDSLVS
+212 GDTLIS

-260 ANALQLWSTMG
+260 ANALQLWNTMG
-271 TTGTTATEA
+271 TTAPETEA
-280 ETDVDGGA
+280 EADAHGGA
-288 DVNTDGRNDDDA
+288 DVNTDERDDNDA
-300 DELRSLKQQLKS
+300 DELMSLKQQLKS
-312 IRESMADMQAD
+312 IRESMANMQAD

-340 FEKCKTKIYPFDKVA
+340 FDKCKTKIYPFNKVA
-355 SMKSLIKYSFVNFY
+355 SMQSLIKYSFVNFY

-375 SLMFVILVLSMVYT
+375 SLMFVILVLSMIYT
-389 CKQHVKVRK
+389 CKQHAKVKK
-398 LAALVNEANRKPEQQ
+398 LAALVNETNKKPEQQ

-422 GKALNSHT
+422 GKALNSHA

>member
-1 MPCSKPQICVSL
+1 MPCLKPQICFSL
-13 SIISLLIL
+13 SIIILLIL

-91 LAFHPLLFDQVK
+91 LAFHPLLFDQIK

-122 NFPKHKDDCKIWK
+122 NFAKHKDDCKIWK
-135 RAHTIYPSQVISGDC
+135 RGVIYPPQTASGDC
-150 SSALPAICLIPTK
+150 SSALPAICLIPIK

-184 SFQEVL
+184 SLQEIL

-202 HQTLFESNFF
+202 HQTLFESNSF
-212 GDSLVS
+212 GDTLIS

-260 ANALQLWSTMG
+260 ANALQLWNTMG
-271 TTGTTATEA
+271 TTAPETEA
-280 ETDVDGGA
+280 EADAHGGA
-288 DVNTDGRNDDDA
+288 DVNTDERDDNDA
-300 DELRSLKQQLKS
+300 DELMLLKQQLKS
-312 IRESMADMQAD
+312 IRESMANMQTD

-340 FEKCKTKIYPFDKVA
+340 FDKCKTKIYPFNKVA
-355 SMKSLIKYSFVNFY
+355 SMQSLIKYSFVNFY

-375 SLMFVILVLSMVYT
+375 SLMFVILVLSMIYT
-389 CKQHVKVRK
+389 CKQHAKVKK
-398 LAALVNEANRKPEQQ
+398 LAALVNEANKKPEQQ

-422 GKALNSHT
+422 GKALNSHA

>member
-1 MPCSKPQICVSL
+1 MPRSKPQICVSL
-13 SIISLLIL
+13 SIIILLIL

-122 NFPKHKDDCKIWK
+122 NFAKHKDDCKIWK
-135 RAHTIYPSQVISGDC
+135 RGVIYPPQIASGDC
-150 SSALPAICLIPTK
+150 SSALPAICLIPIK

-184 SFQEVL
+184 SLQEVL

-202 HQTLFESNFF
+202 HQTLFESNSF
-212 GDSLVS
+212 GDTLIS
-218 RAEALKAVKTL
+218 RAEALKAMKTL
-229 LQSQT
+229 LQGQT

-260 ANALQLWSTMG
+260 ANALQLWNTMG
-271 TTGTTATEA
+271 TTAPETEA
-280 ETDVDGGA
+280 EADAHGGA
-288 DVNTDGRNDDDA
+288 DVNTDERDDNDA
-300 DELRSLKQQLKS
+300 DELMSLKQQLKS
-312 IRESMADMQAD
+312 IRESMANMQTD

-340 FEKCKTKIYPFDKVA
+340 FDKCKTKIYPFNKVA
-355 SMKSLIKYSFVNFY
+355 SMQSLIKYSFVNFY

-375 SLMFVILVLSMVYT
+375 SLMFVILVLSMIYT
-389 CKQHVKVRK
+389 CKQHAKVKK
-398 LAALVNEANRKPEQQ
+398 LAALVNEANKKPEQQ

-422 GKALNSHT
+422 GKALNSHA

>member
-1 MPCSKPQICVSL
+1 MPCLKPQICFSL
-13 SIISLLIL
+13 SIIILLIL
-21 FPAFEC
+21 FPVFEC

-73 PEANFRKQLM
+73 PEANFRKHLM

-91 LAFHPLLFDQVK
+91 LAFHPLLFDQIK

-122 NFPKHKDDCKIWK
+122 NFAKHKDDCKIWK
-135 RAHTIYPSQVISGDC
+135 RGVIYPPQIASGDC
-150 SSALPAICLIPTK
+150 SSALPAICLIPIK

-184 SFQEVL
+184 SLQEIL

-202 HQTLFESNFF
+202 HQTLFESNSF
-212 GDSLVS
+212 GDTLIS
-218 RAEALKAVKTL
+218 RAEALKAMKTL
-229 LQSQT
+229 LQGQT

-260 ANALQLWSTMG
+260 ANALQLWNTMG
-271 TTGTTATEA
+271 TTAPETEA
-280 ETDVDGGA
+280 EADAHGGA
-288 DVNTDGRNDDDA
+288 DVNTDGRDDDDA
-300 DELRSLKQQLKS
+300 DELMSLKQQLKS
-312 IRESMADMQAD
+312 IRESMANMQTD

-375 SLMFVILVLSMVYT
+375 SLMFVILVLSMIYT
-389 CKQHVKVRK
+389 CKQHAKVKK
-398 LAALVNEANRKPEQQ
+398 LAALVNEANKKPEQQ

-422 GKALNSHT
+422 GKALNSHA